1 MAQSVPDVGTP
12 APPVAVTPGH
22 STKRRLLLPF
32 GVVLAIAGTAAGIW
46 YLLSRPSEGTLQI
59 SGRIEGYETDV
70 GAKVGGRVKTVAV
83 REGDP
88 VKQGQLIA
96 QLDDDEIQ
104 AQLQGAAAR
113 IAAAEQQARQ
123 ARLQIDVIDNQLRE
137 AQLNVLQSQQDN
149 HGRIYQAQ
157 ANVAALEAQLK
168 QAESQLSL
176 ARLNRDRFARLWRD
190 GAIAQQQYDQAQT
203 TYDSA
208 LASVEAVQKQIEA
221 ARGALAIAQTSNLN
235 PAIRRSQLAAL
246 TQQRQQAIAQLQA
259 AQADIQNAQ
268 ATQKQIQAQRAYLN
282 VLSPIDGVVTAR
294 TVEPGAVVASGK
306 TLLSLINLNTVY
318 LRGFVPGGEIGK
330 VRVGQPARVFLDSNP
345 KQPLKATVSEIDS
358 QASFTPE
365 NVYFKD
371 DRVRQVFGVK
381 LAIEQP
387 DGFAKPGMPADA
399 EILRE

>member
-259 AQADIQNAQ
+259 AQAEIQNAQ

>member
-345 KQPLKATVSEIDS
+345 KQPLKATVSEIDP